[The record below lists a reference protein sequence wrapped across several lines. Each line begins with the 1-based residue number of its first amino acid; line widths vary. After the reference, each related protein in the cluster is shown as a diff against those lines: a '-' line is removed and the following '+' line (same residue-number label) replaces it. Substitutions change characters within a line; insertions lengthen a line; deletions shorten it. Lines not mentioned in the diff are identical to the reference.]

1 MKKLITYLL
10 MLPLLL
16 VSCQENGIDSVP
28 AQENSASN
36 STELKLMK
44 INIDKSRLHK
54 KSSNKNG
61 DFANRVAALN
71 EALLEH
77 NIQLVK
83 MEYLGAE
90 GAGNTVFFSNVGNKQ
105 SGSDFVPNDPRNW
118 FPSNPFLGEWT
129 DGSLG
134 FWMDG
139 TEQGTTSGMSEN
151 ETKNAFRSVMNTWG
165 SVNCSNGL
173 VLSDQGVTTPADYGD
188 VGIVQAIVTGGQQG
202 SFGTAPGTIVHAG
215 NLGAWFFDIIG
226 GPGGGDGILGATFTF
241 IWVNGSDEPTDI
253 DQNGKLDVFVREIYM
268 NDGFNWQDA
277 PNDVLFNGIY
287 DYETVLLHE
296 AGHGLSQGHFGKLF
310 GTAANGKLH
319 FAPYA
324 LMNAGY
330 TIAQREITAT
340 DNAGHCSNWGEWP
353 NN

>member
-1 MKKLITYLL
+1 MKKLLVFL
-10 MLPLLL
+10 FALPLLL
-16 VSCQENGIDSVP
+16 VSCQNSGIDSSP
-28 AQENSASN
+28 
-36 STELKLMK
+36 ELKARSSKESQMKLMT
-44 INIDKSRLHK
+44 IDIDKSSLYK

-61 DFANRVAALN
+61 NFLNQVAALN

-83 MEYLGAE
+83 MEYLGAQ

-105 SGSDFVPNDPRNW
+105 LSSDFVPNDPRNW

-134 FWMDG
+134 YWMDG
-139 TEQGTTSGMSEN
+139 TEQGTTSGMTED
-151 ETKNAFRSVMNTWG
+151 ETKNAFRSVMNTWDA
-165 SVNCSNGL
+165 VNCSNGL
-173 VLSDQGVTTPADYGD
+173 VLSDQGVTTSADYGD

-226 GPGGGDGILGATFTF
+226 GPGGGDGILGVTFTF
-241 IWVNGSDEPTDI
+241 IWVDENDVPTDI
-253 DQNGKLDVFVREIYM
+253 DNNGKRDVFVREIYM
-268 NDGFNWQDA
+268 NDGFIWKDD
-277 PNDVLFNGIY
+277 PNDKPFNGVF
-287 DYETVLLHE
+287 DYETVMLHE
-296 AGHGLSQGHFGKLF
+296 VGHGLSQGHFGKAF
-310 GTAANGKLH
+310 IDNGKGKLH

-330 TIAQREITAT
+330 TQAQREITAT
-340 DNAGHCSNWGEWP
+340 DNGGHCSNWSDWP